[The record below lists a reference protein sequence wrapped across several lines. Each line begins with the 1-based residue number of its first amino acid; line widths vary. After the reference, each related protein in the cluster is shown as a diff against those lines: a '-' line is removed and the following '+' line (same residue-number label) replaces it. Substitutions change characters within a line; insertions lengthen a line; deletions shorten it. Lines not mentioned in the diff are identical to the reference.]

1 MSATRIQSLLLPFLL
16 ACFISGGTGEQKASN
31 IRPAAVAGQFYPAD
45 AGRLKLALQLF
56 LEGALPDTVDKP
68 VALVVPHAGYL
79 YSGQIAADAYR
90 KVKGQAYDVI
100 VILGTNHTSAGF
112 DRISVYP
119 RGAYRTPLGDALV
132 DEAIAGAL
140 LAEDRDCQEI
150 PEAQAG
156 EHSVEVQVPF
166 IQTLFPAAR
175 IVPVVIGMPDPAV
188 CARFGRALAKVLKD
202 KRALI
207 VASSDLSHYP
217 GYDDARSVD
226 RQTLEA
232 IARLDPAQ
240 FTERVNSLME
250 RGYRNLD
257 TAACGAAPILAAMT
271 AAKALGAT
279 HGVVVS
285 YANSGDVVA
294 EDRSRVVGYGSVVLA
309 AGTGSPDL
317 KSLSLPAAPPPA
329 TPLQTADKK
338 LLLQLARQSLQR
350 FLSTETVPLTRNLPP
365 RLQSA
370 QGAFVTLKQHGKLRG
385 CIGLLAGSFP
395 LGLTTAWMAVQA
407 GVYDSRFSP
416 VSLRELSGLEVEI
429 SVMTPMKPIAKPADI
444 VVGRDGVV
452 IQKNGRSAV
461 FLPQV
466 ATEQGWNLTE
476 MLDNLCLKAGLPTG
490 SWKSGAQFRVFQAEV
505 FSESQFPELR

>member
-1 MSATRIQSLLLPFLL
+1 MSGMRIQSLLLPFLL
-16 ACFISGGTGEQKASN
+16 ACCINGSTGEQKASN
-31 IRPAAVAGQFYPAD
+31 VRPATVAGQFYPAD
-45 AGRLKLALQLF
+45 AARLKLAVQLF
-56 LEGALPDTVDKP
+56 LEDALPDPVDQP

-90 KVKGQAYDVI
+90 KVKGREYDVI
-100 VILGTNHTSAGF
+100 VILGTNHTNAGF
-112 DRISVYP
+112 DRISVYA
-119 RGAYRTPLGDALV
+119 RGAYRTPLGDAPI

-140 LAEDRDCQEI
+140 LAEDKDCQAI

-175 IVPVVIGMPDPAV
+175 IVPVVVGTPDPAV
-188 CARFGRALAKVLKD
+188 CARFGGALAKVLKG

-217 GYDDARSVD
+217 AYDDARNVD

-240 FTERVNSLME
+240 FTERVNSLMG
-250 RGYRNLD
+250 RGTRNLD
-257 TAACGAAPILAAMT
+257 TVACGTAPILAAMT
-271 AAKALGAT
+271 AAKSLGAT
-279 HGVVVS
+279 HGVIVS

-317 KSLSLPAAPPPA
+317 KAVNSPVAPPPA
-329 TPLQTADKK
+329 SPLQAADKK
-338 LLLQLARQSLQR
+338 LLLKMARQSLQR
-350 FLSTETVPLTRNLPP
+350 FLATDTVPLARNLPP
-365 RLQSA
+365 RLRLA
-370 QGAFVTLKQHGKLRG
+370 QGAFVTLKQRGNLRG

-395 LGLTTAWMAVQA
+395 LGLTTTWMAVQA
-407 GVYDSRFSP
+407 GVNDSRFSP
-416 VSLRELSGLEVEI
+416 VSLRELSGLEIEI
-429 SVMTPMKPIAKPADI
+429 SVMSPMKPIAKPADI

-452 IQKNGRSAV
+452 IQKDGRSAV

-466 ATEQGWNLTE
+466 ATEQGWSLTE
-476 MLDNLCLKAGLPTG
+476 MLDNLCLKAGLPSG

-505 FSESQFPELR
+505 FSESQFPERR